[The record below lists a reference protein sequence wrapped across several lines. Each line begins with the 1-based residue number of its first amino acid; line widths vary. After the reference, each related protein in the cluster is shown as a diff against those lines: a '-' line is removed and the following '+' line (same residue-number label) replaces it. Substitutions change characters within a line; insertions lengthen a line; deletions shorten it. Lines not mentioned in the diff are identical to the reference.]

1 MSFIAILGAGATG
14 GALAQKLACRDRV
27 RDVRLIDPDV
37 DVARGKALDI
47 LQSAPVDGFTTR
59 VSAAADLAAAAGAA
73 AIVIAD
79 SAKGSVEH
87 GGEPGLA
94 TLRRLIA
101 LDDPDAAAPLI
112 FAGAAQRELMAR
124 AASELHVP
132 ARRLIGSAPAAL
144 QSAVRALVGLELDGS
159 GVEVQVAV
167 VGVPPHAAVI
177 AWEEATVFGQ
187 PISAHVPPH
196 RLAAISGLLPRLW
209 PPGPYALA
217 SAAARVAEA
226 VVNGSRR
233 RFCCFVALAE
243 APARGVVAAMPAA
256 VGPRG
261 IERVVQPALTR
272 QERTQLDNA
281 IS

>member
-14 GALAQKLACRDRV
+14 GALAQKLASRDRV

-101 LDDPDAAAPLI
+101 MDDAAPLI

-159 GVEVQVAV
+159 GVEVQLAV

-177 AWEEATVFGQ
+177 AWEAATVFGQ
-187 PISAHVPPH
+187 PVSAHVPPH

-261 IERVVQPALTR
+261 VERVVQPALTR